1 MSILSFALAFIIC
14 VRVFCY
20 TWKFGFYIFSDLV
33 KIYFQQTPCEVH
45 SRSIG
50 DMPLKIQR
58 RSNLVKRSTFCVK
71 HVGNI
76 GWKTAQVSS
85 KHFISIVHDY
95 VENTEYI
102 LAFETTL
109 FRDESCGLQDVL
121 KTTQTTSLK
130 YMQYYITWNGSSGIV
145 AVFFRSNLGRHEQDW
160 SRHFH
165 SKDAAFLGKS
175 FHFNR

>member
-1 MSILSFALAFIIC
+1 MSILSFALAFIMC
-14 VRVFCY
+14 VRVFLLHM
-20 TWKFGFYIFSDLV
+20 KVRILYIFRSCEDL
-33 KIYFQQTPCEVH
+33 FSTNSLCEVH

-95 VENTEYI
+95 VANTEYI

-130 YMQYYITWNGSSGIV
+130 YMQYYIT
-145 AVFFRSNLGRHEQDW
+145 
-160 SRHFH
+160 
-165 SKDAAFLGKS
+165 
-175 FHFNR
+175 